1 MKSRDTHRDFPQP
14 AESAPSVTVVIP
26 ARYGS
31 SRFPGK
37 PLVMLGRKPMVQHVY
52 EQAAACR
59 VVTNVLVA
67 TDDERIKQAVEGFG
81 GRAVMVTGDY
91 RTGTDRVAGVA
102 RMFEGDY
109 FVNLQGDEIPLQPD
123 LLEDLI
129 EPFIK
134 SGTGMG
140 TLKRTIDSTEDVHN
154 PSVVK
159 VVTDQNGHAIY
170 FSRAPI
176 PLVRDDASRRAV
188 GGLHYIHLGLYM
200 YRRDTLLK
208 LASLP
213 TGRLEDAEKLE
224 QLRALEYGI
233 PIRVWETTH
242 ASLRVDRPEDVESVA
257 VKLHQFDVIK
267 RELSALKAAPVR

>member
-1 MKSRDTHRDFPQP
+1 MTKVT
-14 AESAPSVTVVIP
+14 PSVTVVIP

-37 PLVMLGRKPMVQHVY
+37 PLVMLGRKPMIEHVY

-59 VVTNVLVA
+59 AVTEVLVA
-67 TDDERIKQAVEGFG
+67 TDDERIKQAVERFG
-81 GRAVMVTGDY
+81 GRAVMIAGNY

-102 RMFEGDY
+102 RMFGGDY
-109 FVNLQGDEIPLQPD
+109 FLNLQGDEIPLQPD
-123 LLEDLI
+123 LLADLI
-129 EPFIK
+129 DPFIK
-134 SGTGMG
+134 SDVGMA

-159 VVTDQNGHAIY
+159 VVTDHLGNALY

-176 PLVRDDASRRAV
+176 PLVRDDPSRRAV

-213 TGRLEDAEKLE
+213 TGQLEETEKLE
-224 QLRALEYGI
+224 QLRALEHGI
-233 PIRVWETTH
+233 AIRVWETTRT
-242 ASLRVDRPEDVESVA
+242 SLRVDTPEDVEAVA
-257 VKLHQFDVIK
+257 EKLQQCDVSK
-267 RELSALKAAPVR
+267 RELGALKAAPSR

>member
-1 MKSRDTHRDFPQP
+1 MTKAT
-14 AESAPSVTVVIP
+14 PSVMVVIP

-37 PLVMLGRKPMVQHVY
+37 PLVMLGRKPMIQHVY
-52 EQAAACR
+52 EYAAACR
-59 VVTNVLVA
+59 LAPEVLVA
-67 TDDERIKQAVEGFG
+67 TDDERIKHAVEGFG
-81 GRAVMVTGDY
+81 GRVAMVAGDY

-102 RMFEGDY
+102 RMFDRDY

-123 LLEDLI
+123 LLTDLI
-129 EPFIK
+129 EPFIE
-134 SGTGMG
+134 SGAGMG

-159 VVTDQNGHAIY
+159 VVTDHLGNALY

-176 PLVRDDASRRAV
+176 PLVRDDASRQAV

-200 YRRDTLLK
+200 YQRDTLLK

-213 TGRLEDAEKLE
+213 TGRLEGAEKLE
-224 QLRALEYGI
+224 QLRALEHGI
-233 PIRVWETTH
+233 PIRVWETKH
-242 ASLRVDRPEDVESVA
+242 ASLRVDTPEDVESVA
-257 VKLHQFDVIK
+257 EKIQQFEVIK
-267 RELSALKAAPVR
+267 RELAATKVALSR

>member
-1 MKSRDTHRDFPQP
+1 MSKAT
-14 AESAPSVTVVIP
+14 PSVTVVIP

-37 PLVMLGRKPMVQHVY
+37 PLVMLGPKPMIQHVY

-59 VVTNVLVA
+59 VVTEVLVA
-67 TDDERIKQAVEGFG
+67 TDDERIKQAVERFG
-81 GRAVMVTGDY
+81 GRVVMVTGDY

-123 LLEDLI
+123 LLTDLI

-134 SGTGMG
+134 GGAGMG

-159 VVTDQNGHAIY
+159 VVADHLGNALY

-176 PLVRDDASRRAV
+176 PLVRDDPSRKAI

-200 YRRDTLLK
+200 FRRDILLK
-208 LASLP
+208 LAALP

-224 QLRALEYGI
+224 QLRALEHGI
-233 PIRVWETTH
+233 PIRVWETKH
-242 ASLRVDRPEDVESVA
+242 DSLRVDTPEDVEPVTE
-257 VKLHQFDVIK
+257 KLQQCDVIK
-267 RELSALKAAPVR
+267 RELGLLKAAPSR

>member
-1 MKSRDTHRDFPQP
+1 MSKST
-14 AESAPSVTVVIP
+14 PSVLVVIP

-37 PLVMLGRKPMVQHVY
+37 PLVMLGRKPMIQHVY

-59 VVTNVLVA
+59 VVTEVLVA
-67 TDDERIKQAVEGFG
+67 TDDERIRRAVEGFN
-81 GRAVMVTGDY
+81 GRVVMIAGDF

-102 RMFEGDY
+102 RMFGGDY
-109 FVNLQGDEIPLQPD
+109 FVNLQGDEIPLRAD
-123 LLEDLI
+123 LLADLI

-134 SGTGMG
+134 SDTGMG
-140 TLKRTIDSTEDVHN
+140 TLKRRIDSTEDVHN
-154 PSVVK
+154 PAVVK
-159 VVTDQNGHAIY
+159 VVTDHLGNALY

-176 PLVRDDASRRAV
+176 PLVRDDPSRRAV

-213 TGRLEDAEKLE
+213 TGRLEEAEKLE
-224 QLRALEYGI
+224 QLRALEHGI
-233 PIRVWETTH
+233 AIRVWETKH
-242 ASLRVDRPEDVESVA
+242 ASLRVDTPEDVESVA
-257 VKLHQFDVIK
+257 KKLQQCDVIE
-267 RELSALKAAPVR
+267 RELGALKAASSR